1 MKPHQVCEC
10 LLHGFQS
17 LLLRSECRDCR
28 DWRAWRPRGR
38 RRWRRWRQLFGD
50 GKGMRLAEA
59 KVSAAKQ
66 FLTLG
71 DNPVEAL
78 AIVAANAIAI
88 RVIGD
93 KPVGIV
99 LERDLGRVGSAGL
112 GKRFGSGAA
121 GDDSAI

>member
-1 MKPHQVCEC
+1 MKPHQVCDC

-17 LLLRSECRDCR
+17 LLLRSECR

-93 KPVGIV
+93 KPVGLV

-112 GKRFGSGAA
+112 GKRGGGAA

>member
-1 MKPHQVCEC
+1 
-10 LLHGFQS
+10 
-17 LLLRSECRDCR
+17 
-28 DWRAWRPRGR
+28 
-38 RRWRRWRQLFGD
+38 
-50 GKGMRLAEA
+50 MRLAEA

-93 KPVGIV
+93 KPVGLM

-112 GKRFGSGAA
+112 VERGGGAA

>member
-1 MKPHQVCEC
+1 MKPHQVCDC
-10 LLHGFQS
+10 LLHGFQG
-17 LLLRSECRDCR
+17 LLLRSECRD
-28 DWRAWRPRGR
+28 WRAGRPRGR
-38 RRWRRWRQLFGD
+38 RRWRGRRQLFGD
-50 GKGMRLAEA
+50 GEGMRLAKA
-59 KVSAAKQ
+59 KLPAAKQ

-93 KPVGIV
+93 KPVGLV

-112 GKRFGSGAA
+112 VKRGGGAA

>member
-10 LLHGFQS
+10 LLHGFQC
-17 LLLRSECRDCR
+17 LLLRSECR

-38 RRWRRWRQLFGD
+38 RRWRRRRQLFGD
-50 GKGMRLAEA
+50 GEGMRLAKA
-59 KVSAAKQ
+59 KLPAAKQ
-66 FLTLG
+66 FLSLG